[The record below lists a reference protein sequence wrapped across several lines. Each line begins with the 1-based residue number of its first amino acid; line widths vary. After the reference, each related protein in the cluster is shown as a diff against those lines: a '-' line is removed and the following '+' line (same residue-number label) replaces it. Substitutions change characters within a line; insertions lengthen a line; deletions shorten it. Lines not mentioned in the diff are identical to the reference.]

1 MSLSE
6 TQGTGVKT
14 PRSEDL
20 STPIVEVSGLQKS
33 FGGVRALKGVALKIY
48 PGEVHGLVGANGA
61 GKSTLIKMLA
71 GLETPDE
78 GTITVEGTPV
88 SVYNPQQATALGLSF
103 IHQELNL
110 VPHFTAIQ
118 NMTLGLPKPTRL
130 GLIDWRTLK
139 AEVASVTQRLGIKFS
154 LDTPIS
160 ELSVAEQWL
169 LSIGRALTRRSRFIA
184 MDEPTASLS
193 AAESE
198 KLFGVIETLADDGIA
213 VLYVSHR
220 LEEVL
225 ALCDN
230 LTVFKDGERVLY
242 KPRHEMTKAGLIK
255 AIVGA
260 DLGDNLKSE
269 TASAN
274 PGEVVLELDRVSRLP
289 RVKDV
294 SLKVRRGEV
303 LGLAGLVGAGRTEL
317 ARLMFGADALEEGEM
332 RLEGQLFSPSSPH
345 EAVEQ
350 GVVLVPEERRSEGLV
365 LDQSVAF
372 NLNLPYLRPTR
383 LIPGLPL
390 TGVRQSNERARSIID
405 RLGIKTDSVAT
416 PVRQLSGGNQ
426 QKVVIGKWLTRTPK
440 VLILDEPSR
449 GVDVGARTEIHKVI
463 RGLAQEGSSI
473 IVISSDDDEL
483 PELCDRIIVMV
494 EGQVAGE
501 LSGEDI
507 LKENILQLNYG
518 LTSGEKSGG
527 RVDAV

>member
-1 MSLSE
+1 MLVSE
-6 TQGTGVKT
+6 TQHVGVKT
-14 PRSEDL
+14 PGKGDRSK
-20 STPIVEVSGLQKS
+20 PIIDVAGLQKS

-48 PGEVHGLVGANGA
+48 PGEIHGLVGANGA
-61 GKSTLIKMLA
+61 GKSTLIKILA

-78 GTITVEGTPV
+78 GTLTIAGAPV
-88 SVYNPQQATALGLSF
+88 SISNPQHATALGLSF

-130 GLIDWRTLK
+130 GLINWRKLK
-139 AEVASVTQRLGIKFS
+139 AEVATVTQRLGINFP

-160 ELSVAEQWL
+160 ELSIAEQWL
-169 LSIGRALTRRSRFIA
+169 LSIGRALIRRSRFIA

-198 KLFGVIETLADDGIA
+198 KLFAVVKSLAHDGIA

-242 KPRHEMTKAGLIK
+242 KPRREMTKAELIR

-260 DLGDNLKSE
+260 ELGDTPKAGTGS
-269 TASAN
+269 ASF
-274 PGEVVLELDRVSRLP
+274 GKVVLELDRVSRLP

-294 SLKVRRGEV
+294 TLEVRQGEV

-317 ARLMFGADALEEGEM
+317 ARVIFGADALEEGEM
-332 RLEGQLFSPSSPH
+332 RLEGKPFSPNSPH
-345 EAVEQ
+345 EAVEL
-350 GVVLVPEERRSEGLV
+350 GVALVPEERRSEGLV

-383 LIPGLPL
+383 LLSAFPL
-390 TGVRQSNERARSIID
+390 TGVHQGNQRAQSIID
-405 RLGIKTDSVAT
+405 RLGIKTASAAT

-426 QKVVIGKWLTRTPK
+426 QKVVIGKWLTRNPK

-449 GVDVGARTEIHKVI
+449 GVDIGARTEIHKVI
-463 RGLAQEGSSI
+463 RGLAQQGSAVV
-473 IVISSDDDEL
+473 VISSDDDEL

-507 LKENILQLNYG
+507 RKENILQLNYG
-518 LTSGEKSGG
+518 PPSRGDG
-527 RVDAV
+527 DAV

>member
-1 MSLSE
+1 MLVSE
-6 TQGTGVKT
+6 TQRTGVEPLGT
-14 PRSEDL
+14 EDRSK
-20 STPIVEVSGLQKS
+20 PIIDVDGLQKS
-33 FGGVRALKGVALKIY
+33 FGGVRALKGVALKMY

-61 GKSTLIKMLA
+61 GKSTLIKILA

-78 GTITVEGTPV
+78 GTLTIAGAPV
-88 SVYNPQQATALGLSF
+88 SISNPQRATALGLSF

-130 GLIDWRTLK
+130 GLIDWRKLK
-139 AEVASVTQRLGIKFS
+139 AEVASVTQRLGIHFP
-154 LDTPIS
+154 LDTPIK
-160 ELSVAEQWL
+160 ELSAAEQWL
-169 LSIGRALTRRSRFIA
+169 LSIGRALIRRSQFIA

-198 KLFGVIETLADDGIA
+198 KLFAVVKSLADDGIA

-230 LTVFKDGERVLY
+230 ITVFKDGERVLC
-242 KPRHEMTKAGLIK
+242 KPRKEMSKEELIR

-260 DLGDNLKSE
+260 ELGEISE
-269 TASAN
+269 SSTAPPSF
-274 PGEVVLELDRVSRLP
+274 GKVVLELDQVSRLP

-294 SLKVRRGEV
+294 TLVVRQGEV

-317 ARLMFGADALEEGEM
+317 ARIIFGADALEEGEM
-332 RLEGQLFSPSSPH
+332 RLEGKPFSPNSPH
-345 EAVEQ
+345 EAVKL
-350 GVVLVPEERRSEGLV
+350 GVALVPEERRSEGLI
-365 LDQSVAF
+365 LDRSVAF

-383 LIPGLPL
+383 LLSAFPL
-390 TGVRQSNERARSIID
+390 TSVRQSNERAQNVID
-405 RLGIKTDSVAT
+405 RLGIKTDSAET
-416 PVRQLSGGNQ
+416 PVKQLSGGNQ
-426 QKVVIGKWLTRTPK
+426 QKVVIGKWLTRSPK

-449 GVDVGARTEIHKVI
+449 GVDIGARTEIYKVI
-463 RGLAQEGSSI
+463 RGLAQQGSAV

-494 EGQVAGE
+494 AGRVAGE

-507 LKENILQLNYG
+507 RKENILRLNYSSPRRSDG
-518 LTSGEKSGG
+518 
-527 RVDAV
+527 DAV